1 MERLCAFIVLL
12 LSVFS
17 SLSVNAQ
24 VYTTYYHN
32 DHLGSP
38 VAATDERNELLW
50 RAHYRPYGERQ
61 ENPRD
66 VPYGSPGYTGHVQDS
81 SSGLVY
87 MQARYY
93 DPVVGRF
100 LSIDP
105 GGPQDGMP
113 GSFNRYAY
121 ALNNPYRYVDPD
133 GRWVE
138 DAVIGV
144 ASVSIGAYSLGRNV
158 SDGNWSAAAVDV
170 GGLVLDGVA
179 MALPGVPAA
188 AGLAIQASRAGNKA
202 TAKAVKPDFIVSSKG
217 TTMPTNKDYN
227 LVDSNKVGGEWLQIH
242 NTHTDAKAIGTS
254 HTHFPIRHNS
264 STTREI
270 KTTTGSDID
279 RADRMLKSGAM
290 RERAGRSDKGGS

>member
-66 VPYGSPGYTGHVQDS
+66 VPYGSRGYTGHVQDS

-105 GGPQDGMP
+105 EGPQDGVP

-133 GRWVE
+133 GRNPLL
-138 DAVIGV
+138 IIFGGV
-144 ASVSIGAYSLGRNV
+144 TAGAGMMTHADFANAPAEGEVPQRMGALEHLG
-158 SDGNWSAAAVDV
+158 
-170 GGLVLDGVA
+170 
-179 MALPGVPAA
+179 ALPGLQVSKGWHALGVA
-188 AGLAIQASRAGNKA
+188 KRNSKDAIPTVVN
-202 TAKAVKPDFIVSSKG
+202 TAKASVGPFFK
-217 TTMPTNKDYN
+217 TTK
-227 LVDSNKVGGEWLQIH
+227 EAAEA
-242 NTHTDAKAIGTS
+242 AKALGFKRLKERINGQTIFRKGNNYISRDVDGHNGGAWKMADSVRDLASKETRSGTFSADLTRRIG
-254 HTHFPIRHNS
+254 
-264 STTREI
+264 
-270 KTTTGSDID
+270 D
-279 RADRMLKSGAM
+279 
-290 RERAGRSDKGGS
+290 